1 MAARARGPTPTI
13 LGAVETMEPIEA
25 IVPRR
30 AQAYGEF
37 VRRAALLA
45 RAGLPLPA
53 GYAASREQAEAFYAE
68 LVPVERTLG
77 VLLDPQQPLPSA
89 EELAALRARLVAAPL
104 PDAFAGQLAEVF
116 RTLRALGAAQL
127 TVSAFLLADK
137 ASQERPLGEV
147 RLCIDGEA
155 ALLRAVAEAYALPF
169 DRALLQGLRREG
181 ARAASVAIT
190 VQRMLE
196 GMVSGVVYTK
206 HPLTGDTSEWLL
218 RAGYG
223 LPSGVRLGRV
233 GSDVVRISRDGFV
246 RDQVVS
252 AKREMLKADDQGKR
266 EIVAVAE
273 PLVMRPSLTEESLE
287 EVLRLSSRV
296 ERHVGKPVLID
307 WTISGGRVFLLRVE
321 PLEADEKPP
330 RARVPEAV
338 QRERALWS
346 YSELG
351 EALPVVP
358 APLAWSLLTKFSRGG
373 LASVLSAAGA
383 ALGAAPELIMDVRGR
398 PYLNLG
404 VLTEAV
410 CRLPGV
416 SPALLAQL
424 GIALPQSLRPLRAGP
439 LDLTRAALRIY
450 DSHFNFGDRLATLT
464 GRMADDRGHFAGLD
478 ARLLS
483 PDAVERVLCDVEA
496 FFGDVSSALMRVY
509 GNWLG
514 TLLALRALLA
524 RYLGDEALRVE
535 RDLVWGTLELPSV
548 ETGYDLLRVARTL
561 ARDSRA
567 LAWAD
572 GEPAAGAPTF
582 IVEALDE
589 YSARH
594 RHEGMF
600 LLDPRSPRWR
610 ETPERLVGV
619 MRALL
624 SDPLALAF
632 ASERRELSKGRRER
646 AEREWKRRVPLALWP
661 VASLLLKRTRVLTRE
676 RDKLLL
682 DLSHGITVVREIA
695 VDASRR
701 LSARRPE
708 LGPDAAFFLD
718 LSELHSA
725 LARGFWDVGARV
737 AMRRTEHAVL
747 AQLPRA
753 EARFEVRPRDA
764 RERESLHG
772 VMSSAGAAEGRVYA
786 VRDGSELARLPR
798 GSVLVVAACDA
809 GLLAV
814 LPAVRAVISEQG
826 GRLSHGVALA
836 HALGVPVV
844 LGVENALELLRD
856 GQRVRVDGDRCCVE
870 RL

>member
-1 MAARARGPTPTI
+1 
-13 LGAVETMEPIEA
+13 MEPIEA

-45 RAGLPLPA
+45 RAGLPLPP
-53 GYAASREQAEAFYAE
+53 GYAVGRGPADAFYADT
-68 LVPVERTLG
+68 LPPERRLEA
-77 VLLDPQQPLPSA
+77 LLDPAIGMPNA
-89 EELAALRARLVAAPL
+89 EELAGLRQRVAGAELPVALAANL
-104 PDAFAGQLAEVF
+104 REVF
-116 RTLRALGAAQL
+116 QTLRALGAASL
-127 TVSAFLLADK
+127 TVSAFLVSDK
-137 ASQERPLGEV
+137 LGQERPLGDV
-147 RLCIDGEA
+147 RLCIDSEA
-155 ALLRAVAEAYALPF
+155 GLLRAAAEVYALPF
-169 DRALLQGLRREG
+169 ERALLQGMRRGG
-181 ARAASVAIT
+181 ARSASVAIT

-196 GMVSGVVYTK
+196 GMVSGIVYTK
-206 HPLTGDTSEWLL
+206 HPITGDIGEWLL
-218 RAGYG
+218 RVGYG
-223 LPSGVRLGRV
+223 LASGVRTARV
-233 GSDVVRISRDGFV
+233 PSDMMRISRDGFV

-252 AKREMLKADDQGKR
+252 AKRQMLKADPQGKR
-266 EIVAVAE
+266 DLVAVAE
-273 PLVMRPSLTEESLE
+273 PLVLRPCLTEESLE
-287 EVLRLSSRV
+287 EVMQLARRV
-296 ERHVGKPVLID
+296 ERQVGKPVLLD
-307 WTISGGRVFLLRVE
+307 WMISAGRVFLLRVE
-321 PLEADEKPP
+321 PLEADVKSP
-330 RARVPEAV
+330 RARSKEEV

-351 EALPVVP
+351 EALPVAP
-358 APLAWSLLTKFSRGG
+358 APLAWSLLSKFSRGG

-398 PYLNLG
+398 PYLNIG
-404 VLTEAV
+404 VLSEAV
-410 CRLPGV
+410 SRLPGM
-416 SPALLAQL
+416 SPALLGQL
-424 GIALPQSLRPLRAGP
+424 GITFPRVLGEPPRAGP
-439 LDLTRAALRIY
+439 IDMTRAALRIY
-450 DSHFNFGDRLATLT
+450 DSHFRFGEKLATLT
-464 GRMADDRGHFAGLD
+464 SRMADDRGHFAGLD

-524 RYLGDEALRVE
+524 RYLGADALRVE
-535 RDLVWGTLELPSV
+535 RDLVWGTNELPSV
-548 ETGYDLLRVARTL
+548 ETGYDLLRTARTL

-572 GEPAAGAPTF
+572 GDGASSAPIF
-582 IVEALDE
+582 ITEALDE
-589 YSARH
+589 FSARH

-600 LLDPRSPRWR
+600 LLDPKSPRWR

-632 ASERRELSKGRRER
+632 SSERRELSKGRRER
-646 AEREWKRRVPLALWP
+646 AEREWKRRVPIVLWP
-661 VASLLLKRTRVLTRE
+661 AFSLLLKRTRTLTRE

-682 DLSHGITVVREIA
+682 DLSQGITVVREIA

-701 LSARRPE
+701 LAARCPE
-708 LGPDAAFFLD
+708 LGSDAAFFLD
-718 LSELHSA
+718 LNELHAA
-725 LARGFWDVGARV
+725 LARGFWDVSARV
-737 AMRRTEHAVL
+737 AMRRTEHAAL

-753 EARFEVRPRDA
+753 EARFEIRPVDA
-764 RERESLHG
+764 REGETLHG
-772 VMSSAGAAEGRVYA
+772 LMSSAGAAEGRVYC
-786 VRDGSELARLPR
+786 VRDGSELVRLPR

-826 GRLSHGVALA
+826 GRLSHGAALA

-844 LGVENALELLRD
+844 VGVPNALEALRD
-856 GQRVRVDGDRCCVE
+856 GQRVRVDGDHCRVE

>member
-1 MAARARGPTPTI
+1 
-13 LGAVETMEPIEA
+13 MEPIEA

-45 RAGLPLPA
+45 RAGLPLPP
-53 GYAASREQAEAFYAE
+53 GYALSRAPADAFYE
-68 LVPVERTLG
+68 ETLPSEHRPDA
-77 VLLDPQQPLPSA
+77 LLDPAKALPSA
-89 EELAALRARLVAAPL
+89 DEIAALQRRLAGAPL
-104 PDAFAGQLAEVF
+104 PVELSANLSEVF
-116 RTLRALGAAQL
+116 QTLRALGASSL
-127 TVSAFLLADK
+127 TVGAFLVSDK
-137 ASQERPLGEV
+137 LSQERPLGDV
-147 RLCIDGEA
+147 RLCVDTEA
-155 ALLRAVAEAYALPF
+155 GLLRAVAEAYALLF
-169 DRALLQGLRREG
+169 DRALLHGMRREG
-181 ARAASVAIT
+181 ARSASVAIT
-190 VQRMLE
+190 VQRMLD
-196 GMVSGVVYTK
+196 GMVSGVVYTR
-206 HPLTGDTSEWLL
+206 HPITGDIGEWLL
-218 RAGYG
+218 RVGYG

-233 GSDVVRISRDGFV
+233 ASDMIRVSRDGFM

-252 AKREMLKADDQGKR
+252 AKREMLKADEHGKR
-266 EIVAVAE
+266 GLLPVAE
-273 PLVMRPSLTEESLE
+273 PLVLRPCLTEESLE
-287 EVLRLSSRV
+287 EVLQLAHRI
-296 ERHVGKPVLID
+296 ERQVGKPVLLD
-307 WTISGGRVFLLRVE
+307 WMISGGRVFLLRVE
-321 PLEADEKPP
+321 PLDADVKPP
-330 RARVPEAV
+330 RARSKDEQ

-351 EALPVVP
+351 EALPVAP
-358 APLAWSLLTKFSRGG
+358 SPLAWSLLTKFSRGG

-398 PYLNLG
+398 PYLNIG

-410 CRLPGV
+410 SRLPGM
-416 SPALLAQL
+416 SSSLLGQL
-424 GIALPQSLRPLRAGP
+424 GISFPHAFGEPPRAGP
-439 LDLTRAALRIY
+439 IDLTRAALRIY
-450 DSHFNFGDRLATLT
+450 DSHFRFGEKLATLT
-464 GRMADDRGHFAGLD
+464 SRMADDRGHFAGLD

-483 PDAVERVLCDVEA
+483 PDAVERVLCDVET

-514 TLLALRALLA
+514 TLLALRALLT
-524 RYLGDEALRVE
+524 RYLGADALRVE
-535 RDLVWGTLELPSV
+535 RDLVWGTNELPSV
-548 ETGYDLLRVARTL
+548 ETGYDLLRTARTL

-572 GEPAAGAPTF
+572 GDGAGSAPHFVT
-582 IVEALDE
+582 EALDE
-589 YSARH
+589 FSARH

-600 LLDPRSPRWR
+600 LLDPKSPRWR

-632 ASERRELSKGRRER
+632 SSERRELSKGRRER
-646 AEREWKRRVPLALWP
+646 AEREWKRRMPLVLWP
-661 VASLLLKRTRVLTRE
+661 AFSVLLKRTRVLTRE

-701 LSARRPE
+701 LASRRPE
-708 LGPDAAFFLD
+708 LGSDAAFFLD
-718 LSELHSA
+718 LNELHAA
-725 LARGFWDVGARV
+725 LARGFWDVSARV
-737 AMRRTEHAVL
+737 AMRRVEHAVL

-753 EARFEVRPRDA
+753 EARFEFRPGEA
-764 RERESLHG
+764 REGETLHG
-772 VMSSAGAAEGRVYA
+772 LMSSAGAAEGRVYCI
-786 VRDGSELARLPR
+786 RDGSELARLPR

-826 GRLSHGVALA
+826 GRLSHGAALA

-844 LGVENALELLRD
+844 VGVPNALEALRD
-856 GQRVRVDGDRCCVE
+856 GQRVRVDGDHCRVE